1 MYFERIKTIRQ
12 ERKIKQLEVINF
24 LGIDPS
30 TYKRYESG
38 KRELPIHLLKK
49 LCEYYNVS
57 ADYIL
62 EITDE
67 QKPIKE

>member
-12 ERKIKQLEVINF
+12 ERNVKQLDIIEY
-24 LGIDPS
+24 LKIDPS

-38 KRELPIHLLKK
+38 KRALPIHHLKT
-49 LCEYYNVS
+49 LCEFYNIS

-62 EITDE
+62 GLTDE
-67 QKPIKE
+67 QKPIK

>member
-12 ERKIKQLEVINF
+12 ERNVKQLDIIEY
-24 LGIDPS
+24 LKIDPS

-38 KRELPIHLLKK
+38 KRPLPIHHLKT
-49 LCEYYNVS
+49 LCEFYNIS

-62 EITDE
+62 GLTDE
-67 QKPIKE
+67 QKPIK